1 MNSPLP
7 QHARVVIIG
16 GGVIGASVAWHL
28 THLDCTDVVV
38 LERGQLA
45 CGSTWHA
52 AGNILRM
59 SSDPATIGI
68 YTYGVEFL
76 TALQARHEI
85 GWRQCGRMMVARSE
99 ARLRDFEAMAQVLQG
114 NGVPVELVSPDAVAS
129 RIPVMRTDDLAGAL
143 WSPDDGRVNPTDLVT
158 AVARE
163 AREQGARF
171 AEGVTVTH
179 ALTDGGRVT
188 GVATDRGEI
197 GCDVVV
203 NCAGLWARDLGLR
216 NDVAIPAYPVEHFY
230 LLTET
235 IDGVT
240 PQMPTFRDPDGLI
253 YGREEVGGLLVGCF
267 DRDAVPVRP
276 DDLPEP
282 FHFALLNE
290 NWDQFA
296 PYLEQ
301 AVHRIPALEV
311 AGIRSLVNGPEAFT
325 PDAEP
330 LLDKAPG
337 LESYFVL
344 AGLSSAGI
352 TRSSGMGRALA
363 RWIVDG
369 DPGSDVSS
377 FALSRFRPE
386 HNETAFLR
394 EAVRAAPS
402 GHFDTGH

>member
-1 MNSPLP
+1 MTSELP
-7 QHARVVIIG
+7 KHATVAIIG

-28 THLDCTDVVV
+28 THLGLTDVVV

-45 CGSTWHA
+45 CGTTWHS

-68 YTYGVEFL
+68 YTYGAEFL
-76 TALQARHEI
+76 SGMQTRHDI
-85 GWRQCGRMMVARSE
+85 GWRQCGRMMVARTQ
-99 ARLRDFEAMAQVLQG
+99 ARLRDFEAMARTLQG
-114 NGVPVELVSPDAVAS
+114 CGVPVELVSAGQVAEKL
-129 RIPVMRTDDLAGAL
+129 PVMRTDDLAGAL
-143 WSPDDGRVNPTDLVT
+143 WSPDDGRVNPTDLV
-158 AVARE
+158 AAYARE
-163 AREQGARF
+163 AKARGARF
-171 AEGVTVTH
+171 AEGITVDHAVTN
-179 ALTDGGRVT
+179 GGRVT

-203 NCAGLWARDLGLR
+203 NCAGLWARALALR

-235 IDGVT
+235 IDGVS

-267 DRDAVPVRP
+267 DRDAVPVAP
-276 DDLPEP
+276 EDLPEP

-296 PYLEQ
+296 PYMTQ
-301 AVHRIPALEV
+301 AIHRIPALEH
-311 AGIRSLVNGPEAFT
+311 AGVRTLLNGPEAFT

-330 LLDKAPG
+330 LLDVAPE
-337 LESYFVL
+337 LENYFVL
-344 AGLSSAGI
+344 AGLSSAGV
-352 TRSSGMGRALA
+352 TRSAGMGRALA
-363 RWIVDG
+363 HWIVDG
-369 DPGSDVSS
+369 DPGSDVTS
-377 FALSRFRPE
+377 FSLNRFRPE
-386 HNETAFLR
+386 HNEVAHLR
-394 EAVRAAPS
+394 RVVRDAPS

>member
-1 MNSPLP
+1 MNAPLP

-28 THLDCTDVVV
+28 THLGCTDVLV

-68 YTYGVEFL
+68 YTYGVEL
-76 TALQARHEI
+76 LADLQTRQEI

-99 ARLRDFEAMAQVLQG
+99 TRLRDFETMAQTLLAC
-114 NGVPVELVSPDAVAS
+114 GVPVELVSRDAVAS
-129 RIPVMRTDDLAGAL
+129 KIPVMRTDDLAGAL
-143 WSPDDGRVNPTDLVT
+143 WSPADGRVNPTDLVT

-163 AREQGARF
+163 AKDRGARF
-171 AEGVTVTH
+171 AEGITVTR
-179 ALTDGGRVT
+179 ALTVNGRVT
-188 GVATDRGEI
+188 GVATDHGEI
-197 GCDVVV
+197 ACDVVV
-203 NCAGLWARDLGLR
+203 NCAGLWARALGLR
-216 NDVAIPAYPVEHFY
+216 NDVAVPAYPVEHFY

-235 IDGVT
+235 LDGVT
-240 PQMPTFRDPDGLI
+240 SEMPTFRDPDGLI

-276 DDLPEP
+276 EDLPEP

-296 PYLEQ
+296 PYLEE
-301 AVHRIPALEV
+301 AVHRIPALET

-330 LLDKAPG
+330 LLDKAPD
-337 LESYFVL
+337 LENYFVL
-344 AGLSSAGI
+344 AGLSSAGV
-352 TRSSGMGRALA
+352 TRSAGMGRALA
-363 RWIVDG
+363 HWIVDG
-369 DPGSDVSS
+369 DPGSDISS

>member
-1 MNSPLP
+1 MHTEPP

-28 THLDCTDVVV
+28 THLDCTDVLV

-76 TALQARHEI
+76 AALQTRHEI

-114 NGVPVELVSPDAVAS
+114 NGVPVELVSPDAVAG
-129 RIPVMRTDDLAGAL
+129 RIPVMHTDDLAGAL

-337 LESYFVL
+337 LENYFVL
-344 AGLSSAGI
+344 AGLSSAGV

-363 RWIVDG
+363 HWIVDG
-369 DPGSDVSS
+369 DPGSDISS

-386 HNETAFLR
+386 HNEVNYLR